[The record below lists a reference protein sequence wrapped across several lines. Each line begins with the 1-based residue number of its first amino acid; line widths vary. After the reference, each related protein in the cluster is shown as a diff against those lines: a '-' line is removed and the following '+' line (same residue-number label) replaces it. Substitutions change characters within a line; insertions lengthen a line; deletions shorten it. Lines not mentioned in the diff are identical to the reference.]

1 MIKSVTRLVFVACAS
16 VLATWV
22 ALNFRNSDISIG
34 LPYAVTES
42 VRIGL
47 VAVVLFT
54 MTWWLLAT
62 LLQVFVSM
70 SLISVDRAGRIVRAV
85 LWIASPLVVHQA
97 TTNHAIASSSGTQGS
112 VNTKPHQPDVSN
124 LMTATFSVAAVRAAI
139 EVIDS
144 RRRHILRTEHLIGQ
158 SVQPR
163 PEDVFIESQLRRAGQ
178 LSTIG
183 EITTCELNESLIGK
197 AEQLEVM
204 RLVKVN
210 PAVPET
216 KVQCDPTF
224 LVRLMGPVEVVD
236 LAGSVVVFN
245 RAKSV
250 ELLAW
255 ITQHRS
261 APRRS
266 LARSA
271 MWDAGVQDATFH
283 NVVSEVRRGLN
294 AASQEESHWIS
305 RSHDDHLELNDNVQ
319 SDSELLREAL
329 NVCRSSPT
337 SDNLLGLRQ
346 VLSLVRGLPFAGT
359 NYLWPDTE
367 GITSNIVI
375 MILEAAELLA
385 ENALEAREISDVFW
399 ATGQGLRVVQGHEG
413 LVALRMRAH
422 AVNHSKAGVESE
434 WRSYLRAVQADS
446 WSSGKPN
453 PVLVDL
459 HQSLL
464 SS

>member
-1 MIKSVTRLVFVACAS
+1 
-16 VLATWV
+16 
-22 ALNFRNSDISIG
+22 
-34 LPYAVTES
+34 
-42 VRIGL
+42 
-47 VAVVLFT
+47 
-54 MTWWLLAT
+54 
-62 LLQVFVSM
+62 
-70 SLISVDRAGRIVRAV
+70 
-85 LWIASPLVVHQA
+85 
-97 TTNHAIASSSGTQGS
+97 
-112 VNTKPHQPDVSN
+112 
-124 LMTATFSVAAVRAAI
+124 
-139 EVIDS
+139 VIDS

-204 RLVKVN
+204 RLVKVD
-210 PAVPET
+210 PAVLET
-216 KVQCDPTF
+216 KVQFEPTF

-236 LAGSVVVFN
+236 LAGNVVAFN

-294 AASQEESHWIS
+294 AASQEESPWIS

-319 SDSELLREAL
+319 SDSELLRETL
-329 NVCRSSPT
+329 NVCRSSST

-346 VLSLVRGLPFAGT
+346 ALSLVRGLPFAGT

-375 MILEAAELLA
+375 MILEAAELIA

>member
-1 MIKSVTRLVFVACAS
+1 MIKSVARLVFVACAS

-22 ALNFRNSDISIG
+22 VLNFRNIDISIG

-47 VAVVLFT
+47 VVVVLFT
-54 MTWWLLAT
+54 VTWWSLAT
-62 LLQVFVSM
+62 LLQLFVSM

-97 TTNHAIASSSGTQGS
+97 TTNHAIASSNGAQGS

-183 EITTCELNESLIGK
+183 EITTYELNESLIGK

-204 RLVKVN
+204 RLVKVD
-210 PAVPET
+210 PAVLET
-216 KVQCDPTF
+216 KVQFEPTF

-236 LAGSVVVFN
+236 LAGNVVAFN

-329 NVCRSSPT
+329 NVCRSSST

-346 VLSLVRGLPFAGT
+346 ALSLVRGLPFAGT